1 MRVCCFFLL
10 CILVSSVFCSI
21 TSVTECT
28 NQVASVA
35 VPYDQTIVLSLTSDL
50 PIICFSLITSESSLT
65 KINYHYEV
73 TDDQYL
79 LDQDAD
85 IQIGYNND
93 CNADSCVS
101 NTSVDSNNCVDTS
114 GKLPSNSTRIPFVVS
129 LVSDTN
135 GNLIVP
141 TEDVTVILTFKW
153 SEDCD
158 DSGNNIVAWVIV
170 GLVFG
175 LGIPVIM
182 VFTVL
187 LYLKMRKKRSDSILV
202 IAEGED
208 NNSSY
213 SSTDVPQ

>member
-1 MRVCCFFLL
+1 M
-10 CILVSSVFCSI
+10 
-21 TSVTECT
+21 
-28 NQVASVA
+28 
-35 VPYDQTIVLSLTSDL
+35 
-50 PIICFSLITSESSLT
+50 
-65 KINYHYEV
+65 
-73 TDDQYL
+73 
-79 LDQDAD
+79 
-85 IQIGYNND
+85 
-93 CNADSCVS
+93 
-101 NTSVDSNNCVDTS
+101 
-114 GKLPSNSTRIPFVVS
+114 
-129 LVSDTN
+129 
-135 GNLIVP
+135 
-141 TEDVTVILTFKW
+141 ILTFKW